1 MNSRGKVKVSN
12 SRFIGDLV
20 QVKVVTAYQKSLLM
34 PQNTVIQLRYRRGMY
49 YTNHIKYL
57 ISSEPH
63 RHLNPR
69 RIDAEMVIPF

>member
-1 MNSRGKVKVSN
+1 MTEKLEPLSGLQ
-12 SRFIGDLV
+12 FIGYLLLV
-20 QVKVVTAYQKSLLM
+20 S
-34 PQNTVIQLRYRRGMY
+34 

-69 RIDAEMVIPF
+69 RIDAEMVFPFKSMQHGSGMPVWLAEGG

>member
-1 MNSRGKVKVSN
+1 MRGKAAFSDFYQN
-12 SRFIGDLV
+12 ERFNLPHLHAEILNRM
-20 QVKVVTAYQKSLLM
+20 VVG
-34 PQNTVIQLRYRRGMY
+34 NN
-49 YTNHIKYL
+49 TNHIKYL

>member
-1 MNSRGKVKVSN
+1 LITIDK
-12 SRFIGDLV
+12 
-20 QVKVVTAYQKSLLM
+20 KSA
-34 PQNTVIQLRYRRGMY
+34 

>member
-1 MNSRGKVKVSN
+1 MERQRPKMLLGRVDVSGLFLQPN
-12 SRFIGDLV
+12 
-20 QVKVVTAYQKSLLM
+20 AA
-34 PQNTVIQLRYRRGMY
+34 RRVRLASPCS

-63 RHLNPR
+63 MHFNPR